1 MGRLRIF
8 GVPYCD
14 EDFVTARGVADRLGG
29 KKLLKRQVRSDL
41 DLVEAIQGGLPT
53 RVLEE
58 VLHSGLFQPAELYAI
73 VVARRTLAHRKRKRQ
88 PLSPEQSDRLTRM
101 VRIAERAEETLGD
114 REKAAR
120 WLRKPN
126 RGLQGKRPIDLL
138 ESDIGARM
146 VERALGHIE
155 HGLY

>member
-1 MGRLRIF
+1 M
-8 GVPYCD
+8 
-14 EDFVTARGVADRLGG
+14 TARGVADKLGG
-29 KKLLKRQVRSDL
+29 KKLLKREVRSDL

-53 RVLEE
+53 GAVEE
-58 VLHSGLFQPAELYAI
+58 VLRSGLFQPGELYEI
-73 VVARRTLAHRKRKRQ
+73 VVPRRTLAHRKRKRQ
-88 PLSPEQSDRLTRM
+88 PLSPGQSDRLARV
-101 VRIAERAEETLGD
+101 VRIAERAEEALGE

-146 VERALGHIE
+146 VERALGRIE
-155 HGLY
+155 HGLYS